1 MASTLRPFVLMGRLW
16 APMMLTTVEACNA
29 TEHAVDRGCCEAE
42 ARVVLNVR
50 VPDTNIDVL
59 VIDARSCTKACV
71 RAT

>member
-1 MASTLRPFVLMGRLW
+1 
-16 APMMLTTVEACNA
+16 MMLTTVEACNA